1 MTDKAPPPAPEDRIR
16 RTDSKPTRVAKKAMP
31 KPETRAL
38 VTDVALRT
46 VGRVMRQSANRKV
59 VGSLISGQARRA
71 AKRGGL
77 TSSLVGVI
85 AARIATRSVPGALLV
100 GGVLAVKAVRDYKR
114 VQKEQAEDGDLPVL
128 KPAKKAK
135 PKSQ

>member
-1 MTDKAPPPAPEDRIR
+1 MSDEAPPPVPEDGIR
-16 RTDSKPTRVAKKAMP
+16 PSDSKPTRVAKKAMP

-46 VGRVMRQSANRKV
+46 VGRVMRQAANRKV
-59 VGSLISGQARRA
+59 VGSLISGQAKRS

-85 AARIATRSVPGALLV
+85 AARVATRSVPGALLV
-100 GGVLAVKAVRDYKR
+100 GGVLAAKALRDYKR
-114 VQKEQAEDGDLPVL
+114 EQKEQTGDSDLPVL

-135 PKSQ
+135 PKAK